1 MACKVLGATL
11 VLLGS
16 YGLGLSFAGLGV
28 RRAAE
33 LAGLIRGFTLW
44 AGEAG
49 LGSIPLPGICMEVGE
64 RIPGSAG
71 ELFLAAGKKMEEG
84 CMDSAQEIWSA
95 AMAQVMPK
103 SALRKEDWQM
113 LSAFGRT
120 LGFSQKEQ
128 QIAQA
133 ELTIQYLKEAYAN
146 QEEKNKKDIR
156 MYRALGVLGGMMVL
170 VVLF

>member
-1 MACKVLGATL
+1 
-11 VLLGS
+11 
-16 YGLGLSFAGLGV
+16 
-28 RRAAE
+28 
-33 LAGLIRGFTLW
+33 
-44 AGEAG
+44 
-49 LGSIPLPGICMEVGE
+49 
-64 RIPGSAG
+64 
-71 ELFLAAGKKMEEG
+71 
-84 CMDSAQEIWSA
+84 
-95 AMAQVMPK
+95 
-103 SALRKEDWQM
+103 M

-170 VVLF
+170 VVQF